1 MSRKIKVLEA
11 IRQGQIGGGES
22 HVLNL
27 VNFLDKVHFEPI
39 VLSFTPGPMV
49 DKLLASG
56 IRTHVI
62 KGKNPINVQMWRQI
76 KALLQKEQIDLVHV
90 HGTRANMNLVW
101 AAKQCKIPIVYTVH
115 GWSFHPDQSFLVRNA
130 RITVERMLT
139 RWADLTITVSNSNHK
154 TGQQLIPGFQSRI
167 IFYGIDTERFGREQT
182 FKDIRAAYGIP
193 TSHTL
198 VVFLAR
204 MTLQKDPITM
214 IRAFKSVAEHHQDIT
229 LLMIGQGELDQDVT
243 TAIQENGLQ
252 GRVIRDGFRLD
263 VPDVL
268 NASDIYCLPSL
279 WEGQPIGLIEAMA
292 IGKAVIATHVDG
304 SKELVKDGFNGLL
317 IDPQEPQQLAAA
329 IDRLHTDIKLRKK
342 LAEQAYQTIKERY
355 DGASMARQIEEAY
368 LTVLNQKKPEYA
380 YAYSQ
385 PIG

>member
-1 MSRKIKVLEA
+1 MMGKKIRVLQA

-27 VNFLDKVHFEPI
+27 VNFLDKEQFEPI

-49 DKLLASG
+49 DKLRASG
-56 IRTHVI
+56 IRTYVI
-62 KGKNPINVQMWRQI
+62 EGKSPVSIQLWGRI
-76 KALLQKEQIDLVHV
+76 KTLLENEQIDVIHA

-115 GWSFHPDQSFLVRNA
+115 GWSFHPDQSFLVRKA
-130 RITVERMLT
+130 RITAERLLT

-154 TGQQLIPGFQSRI
+154 TGQQLIKGFQSTI
-167 IFYGIDTERFGREQT
+167 IFYGIDTERFGREQA
-182 FKDIRAAYGIP
+182 FKDVRIPYGIP
-193 TSHTL
+193 ATHTL

-204 MTLQKDPITM
+204 MTVQKDPITM
-214 IRAFKSVAEHHQDIT
+214 IRAFKLVAERYQDIT
-229 LLMIGQGELDQDVT
+229 LLLIGQGELDWDVT
-243 TAIQENGLQ
+243 AAITQNGLQ

-268 NASDIYCLPSL
+268 NASDIYCLPSR

-304 SKELVKDGFNGLL
+304 SKELVNDGVNGLL
-317 IDPQEPQQLAAA
+317 IDPQQPQQLAAA
-329 IDRLHTDIKLRKK
+329 IERLHTSVMLRNS

-355 DGASMARQIEEAY
+355 DGASMARQIEEIY
-368 LTVLNQKKPEYA
+368 RTVLRQKKP
-380 YAYSQ
+380 AYSY
-385 PIG
+385 